1 MEQTFLQFPGPGPVK
16 HSLATIQSYLDHVV
30 GGQSMRSLARQEG
43 VHPSTISRR
52 ISRIENARDNFSL
65 DAFLI
70 RASALSKEERNAD
83 FWAEFTIASS
93 PETTTRYFTA
103 KQRARTDETLL
114 CALMALSSPSPS
126 EKEHV

>member
-1 MEQTFLQFPGPGPVK
+1 LV
-16 HSLATIQSYLDHVV
+16 TIQSYLDHVV
-30 GGQSMRSLARQEG
+30 GGQSMRSLARHEG

-52 ISRIENARDNFSL
+52 ISRIENARDNSSL
-65 DAFLI
+65 DAFLTL
-70 RASALSKEERNAD
+70 ASSLSKAERDAD
-83 FWAEFTIASS
+83 FFAAFIIASS

-114 CALMALSSPSPS
+114 CALMALPSPSPP